1 MPRSLPGRNYSH
13 KEACLQGWK
22 ELKDYG
28 QKLTAEIVFMRTYN
42 RSDRTPYKERIPDS
56 ENKLPVSI
64 STNMLTKDFASVR
77 ALNGVTTNI
86 EKGEIRGLL
95 GPNGS
100 GKSTFMKI
108 LMGLIK
114 PDYGLATVEGL
125 DPSKDPIAVRQRVG
139 YVPETPRLYDF
150 LTGLEYLD
158 FVADLYG
165 LPPQIKKERIDEFM
179 TAFEL
184 TTQGNDLLSGYSQGM
199 RQKIAFSA
207 ALMHRPQVLI
217 LDEALN
223 GLDPRSAKIIKDTLV
238 KLASEGVTVLFST
251 HVLEIAQVI
260 CQRVTILDKGN
271 ILAEGTLEGL
281 RSMTGSSA
289 TNLENIFLSLTGSSD
304 VRAVVEA
311 LTSK

>member
-1 MPRSLPGRNYSH
+1 M
-13 KEACLQGWK
+13 
-22 ELKDYG
+22 
-28 QKLTAEIVFMRTYN
+28 
-42 RSDRTPYKERIPDS
+42 
-56 ENKLPVSI
+56 PVSI
-64 STNMLTKDFASVR
+64 SATTLTKDFSSVR
-77 ALNGVTTNI
+77 ALNSITTSI

-114 PDYGLATVEGL
+114 PDYGHVSVEGF
-125 DPSKDPIAVRQRVG
+125 DPSRDPVQVRQLVG

-150 LTGLEYLD
+150 LTGIEYLD

-165 LPPQIKKERIDEFM
+165 LAPQVKKERIDEFL

-184 TTQGNDLLSGYSQGM
+184 KGQGNDLLAGYSQGM
-199 RQKIAFSA
+199 RQKV
-207 ALMHRPQVLI
+207 ALSTALIHKPKVLI

-223 GLDPRSAKIIKDTLV
+223 GLDPRSAKIVKDTLV
-238 KLASEGVTVLFST
+238 KLSSDGVTILFST
-251 HVLEIAQVI
+251 HVLEIAQAI

-271 ILAEGTLEGL
+271 IIAEGTMDGL
-281 RSMTGSSA
+281 RAMAGGSTASA

-304 VRAVVEA
+304 VKAVVEE
-311 LTSK
+311 LTAH